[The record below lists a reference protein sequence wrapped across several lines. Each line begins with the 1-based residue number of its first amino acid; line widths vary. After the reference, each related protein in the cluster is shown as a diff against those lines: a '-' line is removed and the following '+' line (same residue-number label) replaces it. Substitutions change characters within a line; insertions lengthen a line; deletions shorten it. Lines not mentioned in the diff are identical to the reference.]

1 MKLSPSREQEVRN
14 SKFASISKYMSVCR
28 SKRDERKGGLRGVG
42 GGDRGRGA
50 PVDNARNLPPFKG
63 RLLGE
68 LSRKEGALN
77 RL

>member
-1 MKLSPSREQEVRN
+1 M
-14 SKFASISKYMSVCR
+14 
-28 SKRDERKGGLRGVG
+28 VG
-42 GGDRGRGA
+42 GGGA
-50 PVDNARNLPPFKG
+50 PLDSARNLPPFKG